1 MTAKEMFKKL
11 KTNYFENELRIT
23 IEFYNNNSDDYD
35 YIEFDKQCKTL
46 SVSIEQYNLKKY
58 NFDFK
63 LLFDAIN
70 KQCEELGWI
79 NGR

>member
-1 MTAKEMFKKL
+1 MTAKEMFEKL
-11 KTNYFENELRIT
+11 KTDYFENELRIT
-23 IEFYNNNSDDYD
+23 IEFYNNNSNDYD

-46 SVSIEQYNLKKY
+46 SISIDQYNLKTY

-70 KQCEELGWI
+70 KQIEELGWI
-79 NGR
+79 NE